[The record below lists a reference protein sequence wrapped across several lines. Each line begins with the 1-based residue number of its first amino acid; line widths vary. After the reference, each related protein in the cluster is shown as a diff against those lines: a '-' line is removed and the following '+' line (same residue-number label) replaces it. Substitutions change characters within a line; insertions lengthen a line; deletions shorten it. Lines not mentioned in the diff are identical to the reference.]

1 MTMNERAF
9 DPNTLIES
17 FRNALAPL
25 MRAQT
30 ESIKALDRFAH
41 HQYAVAGDYL
51 EYGLA
56 QAKAAVAA
64 KTPAEL
70 IAANSELSNKL
81 TEQLRARAQE
91 FSTIA
96 AEAQAVLN
104 QFFSEASAKVAEVTK
119 KAA

>member
-1 MTMNERAF
+1 MNERTF
-9 DPNTLIES
+9 DPNTFAES

-25 MRAQT
+25 LRAQA
-30 ESIKALDRFAH
+30 ESLKALDRFAH
-41 HQYAVAGDYL
+41 HQYAIAGDYL

-64 KTPAEL
+64 KTPNDL
-70 IAANSELSNKL
+70 LAAQTELSTKL

-91 FSTIA
+91 FSTMA
-96 AEAQAVLN
+96 ADAQALLN

>member
-1 MTMNERAF
+1 MTERTF

-17 FRNALAPL
+17 FRNALTPML
-25 MRAQT
+25 QAQA
-30 ESIKALDRFAH
+30 EGLKAFDRFAH
-41 HQYAVAGDYL
+41 YQYAVAGDIL
-51 EYGLA
+51 EHGLA

-64 KTPAEL
+64 KTPTEL
-70 IAANSELSNKL
+70 FAKQSELGTKL

-96 AEAQAVLN
+96 SDTQSVLN
-104 QFFSEASAKVAEVTK
+104 QFFTDATAKVVEVTK

>member
-1 MTMNERAF
+1 MNDKTF
-9 DPNTLIES
+9 DPSTYVES

-25 MRAQT
+25 LRAQT
-30 ESIKALDRFAH
+30 ESLKALDRFAH
-41 HQYAVAGDYL
+41 HQYAIAGDYL

-64 KTPAEL
+64 KTPNDL
-70 IAANSELSNKL
+70 LAAQTELSTRL

-96 AEAQAVLN
+96 AEAQTMLN
-104 QFFSEASAKVAEVTK
+104 QFFSEATAKVAEVTK

>member
-1 MTMNERAF
+1 MIDKTF
-9 DPNTLIES
+9 DPNTFIES
-17 FRNALAPL
+17 YRNALAPML
-25 MRAQT
+25 RAQA
-30 ESIKALDRFAH
+30 ESLKALDRFAH
-41 HQYAVAGDYL
+41 HQYAIAGDYL

-64 KTPAEL
+64 KTPNEL
-70 IAANSELSNKL
+70 LTAQTELGTKL

-96 AEAQAVLN
+96 ADAQTLLN
-104 QFFSEASAKVAEVTK
+104 KFFSEATAKVAEVTK

>member
-1 MTMNERAF
+1 MNDKTF
-9 DPNTLIES
+9 DPSTYVES

-25 MRAQT
+25 VRAQA
-30 ESIKALDRFAH
+30 ESLKALDRFAH
-41 HQYAVAGDYL
+41 HQYAIAGDYL

-64 KTPAEL
+64 KTPNDL
-70 IAANSELSNKL
+70 LAAQTELSTRL

-96 AEAQAVLN
+96 AEAQTMLN
-104 QFFSEASAKVAEVTK
+104 QFFSEATAKVAEVTK

>member
-1 MTMNERAF
+1 MIDKTF
-9 DPNTLIES
+9 DPSTFIDS
-17 FRNALAPL
+17 FRNALAPVL
-25 MRAQT
+25 RAQA
-30 ESIKALDRFAH
+30 ESLKALDRFAH

-64 KTPAEL
+64 KSPNEL
-70 IAANSELSNKL
+70 LAAQSQLGQKL

-96 AEAQAVLN
+96 GEAQTMLN
-104 QFFSEASAKVAEVTK
+104 QFFSEATAKVAEVTK

>member
-1 MTMNERAF
+1 MNDKTF
-9 DPNTLIES
+9 DPSTFVES
-17 FRNALAPL
+17 FRNSLAPL
-25 MRAQT
+25 LRAQT
-30 ESIKALDRFAH
+30 ESLKALDRFAH
-41 HQYAVAGDYL
+41 HQYAIAGDYL

-64 KTPAEL
+64 KTPNDL
-70 IAANSELSNKL
+70 LAAQTELSTRL

-96 AEAQAVLN
+96 AEAQTMLN
-104 QFFSEASAKVAEVTK
+104 QFFSEATAKVAEVTK

>member
-1 MTMNERAF
+1 MIERAF
-9 DPNTLIES
+9 DPNMLIEP

-25 MRAQT
+25 LRAQT
-30 ESIKALDRFAH
+30 ESLKALDRFAH

-56 QAKAAVAA
+56 QAKAAAAA
-64 KTPAEL
+64 KTPTEL
-70 IAANSELSNKL
+70 FSAHTELSSKL

-91 FSTIA
+91 FSAIA
-96 AEAQAVLN
+96 SETQTVLN
-104 QFFSEASAKVAEVTK
+104 QFFSEATAKVVEVTK